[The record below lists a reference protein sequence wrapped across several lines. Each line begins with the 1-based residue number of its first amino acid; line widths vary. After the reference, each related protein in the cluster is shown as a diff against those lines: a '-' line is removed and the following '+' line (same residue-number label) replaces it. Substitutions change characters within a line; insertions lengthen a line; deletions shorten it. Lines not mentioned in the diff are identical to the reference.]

1 MRSVSGKSTKRVI
14 AALLALLM
22 VFVCTPF
29 SFADSYDDKLKALK
43 SERDAMQGDIK
54 DTQSQLEQG
63 KQKVKQLES
72 EIKTLDN
79 RIYQTEVEINEL
91 VLQINDTKTQIT
103 EALDRLN
110 KKQAELDAQNDALN
124 MRLRSMYKNGDIGLL
139 SVLLGSGTL
148 TDLMTNM
155 DMVQRIYDYDAKL
168 LASLEDQYEVIN
180 QEKQDLLDLKAQLL
194 ELQDEAEKKKASLEA
209 DQIAAAQKREQ
220 VQQSNKDL
228 EAQIDAMKKEADALS
243 AQIKLLQ
250 SSRAYVGGKMLWPSQ
265 SSTRVTS
272 PFGNRLHP
280 ILKVYKLHTGIDIGA
295 PNGTNILAA
304 NDGTVISAGYNNSY
318 GYMVMLDHGGGI
330 VTLYAHCSKL
340 LVSKGDAVARG
351 QVIALVGST
360 GMSTG
365 PHLHF
370 EVRINGVYK
379 NPLEYVTP

>member
-1 MRSVSGKSTKRVI
+1 MRSFTGKSTKRVI
-14 AALLALLM
+14 AVLLALLM

-91 VLQINDTKTQIT
+91 GLQINDTKTQIT

-180 QEKQDLLDLKAQLL
+180 QEKQELLDLKANLL

-250 SSRAYVGGKMLWPSQ
+250 SSRAYVGGKMMWPSQ

-295 PNGTNILAA
+295 PSGTNILAA

>member
-1 MRSVSGKSTKRVI
+1 MV
-14 AALLALLM
+14 LLM
-22 VFVCTPF
+22 LVLCTPF
-29 SFADSYDDKLKALK
+29 THADSYQDKLNALK
-43 SERDAMQGDIK
+43 SERDAMQGGIK

-63 KQKVKQLES
+63 KQKVKNLEQ
-72 EIKTLDN
+72 EIKNLDN
-79 RIYQTEVEINEL
+79 RIYNTEVEINQL
-91 VLQINDTKTQIT
+91 GLQINDTKTKIT
-103 EALDRLN
+103 EALDRLQ
-110 KKQAELDAQNDALN
+110 KKQEELNAQNDALN
-124 MRLRSMYKNGDIGLL
+124 MRLRSMYKNGDIGML
-139 SVLLGSGTL
+139 SVLLGSGSL
-148 TDLMTNM
+148 SDLMTNM
-155 DMVQRIYDYDAKL
+155 DMVQRIYDSDARL
-168 LASLEDQYEVIN
+168 LQSLEDQYVVIN
-180 QEKQDLLDLKAQLL
+180 QEKQELLDLKAELL
-194 ELQDEAEKKKASLEA
+194 DLQEQAEAKKKSLEE
-209 DQIAAAQKREQ
+209 DQAYAAKKREE
-220 VQQSNKDL
+220 VAASNKDL

-250 SSRAYVGGKMLWPSQ
+250 SSRAYVGGAMMWPSQ

-295 PNGTNILAA
+295 ASGTNILAA

-340 LVSKGDAVARG
+340 LVSKGDVVARG
-351 QVIALVGST
+351 QVIALIGST

-379 NPLEYVTP
+379 NPLEYVQP

>member
-91 VLQINDTKTQIT
+91 GLQINDTKTQIT

>member
-1 MRSVSGKSTKRVI
+1 
-14 AALLALLM
+14 
-22 VFVCTPF
+22 
-29 SFADSYDDKLKALK
+29 
-43 SERDAMQGDIK
+43 
-54 DTQSQLEQG
+54 
-63 KQKVKQLES
+63 
-72 EIKTLDN
+72 
-79 RIYQTEVEINEL
+79 
-91 VLQINDTKTQIT
+91 
-103 EALDRLN
+103 
-110 KKQAELDAQNDALN
+110 
-124 MRLRSMYKNGDIGLL
+124 
-139 SVLLGSGTL
+139 
-148 TDLMTNM
+148 
-155 DMVQRIYDYDAKL
+155 YDYDAKL

>member
-43 SERDAMQGDIK
+43 TERDAMQGDIK

-91 VLQINDTKTQIT
+91 GLQINDTKTQIT